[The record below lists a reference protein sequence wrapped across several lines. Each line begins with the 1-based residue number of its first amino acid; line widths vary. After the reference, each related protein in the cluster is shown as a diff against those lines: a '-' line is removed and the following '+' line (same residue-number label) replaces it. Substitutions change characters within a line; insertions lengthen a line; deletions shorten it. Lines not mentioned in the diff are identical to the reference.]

1 MNSPKSAD
9 NTQNSPQIEDFNTK
23 SSAEKSIKNVSRN
36 ILESATKGKEIDE
49 TSTEIKS
56 SKLKRRRVK

>member
-1 MNSPKSAD
+1 MNSSKSAD
-9 NTQNSPQIEDFNTK
+9 NTQNSPQMEDFDTK

-36 ILESATKGKEIDE
+36 ILESPTKGKEIDK
-49 TSTEIKS
+49 TSKEKG

>member
-1 MNSPKSAD
+1 MNSLKSAEH
-9 NTQNSPQIEDFNTK
+9 TQKSSQMEDFDTK

-36 ILESATKGKEIDE
+36 ILESPTKCKEIDK
-49 TSTEIKS
+49 TSKEKG

>member
-1 MNSPKSAD
+1 MNSSKSAD
-9 NTQNSPQIEDFNTK
+9 NTQNSPQMEDFDTK

-36 ILESATKGKEIDE
+36 ILESPTKCKEIDK
-49 TSTEIKS
+49 TSKEKG